1 MEHETSLMHDL
12 ARGMRCKCPKC
23 GTGKLFAKWLK
34 VTDHC
39 AACGEEF
46 HHHKAD
52 DFPAYVVI
60 FILGHVMVS
69 WALWLEDAFS
79 PPTWVHLAT
88 TLPLTVILSLVM
100 LQPVKGII
108 VALQWCM
115 GMHGFKDSRKEKA
128 AD

>member
-1 MEHETSLMHDL
+1 MHDL
-12 ARGMRCKCPKC
+12 SRGMRCKCPKC
-23 GTGKLFAKWLK
+23 GEGKLFSKWLK
-34 VTDHC
+34 VVDHC
-39 AACGEEF
+39 SACGEEF

-88 TLPLTVILSLVM
+88 TLPLTVLLSLIM

-108 VALQWCM
+108 VALQWRM
-115 GMHGFKDSRKEKA
+115 GMHGFKDSKKA
-128 AD
+128 RIAD